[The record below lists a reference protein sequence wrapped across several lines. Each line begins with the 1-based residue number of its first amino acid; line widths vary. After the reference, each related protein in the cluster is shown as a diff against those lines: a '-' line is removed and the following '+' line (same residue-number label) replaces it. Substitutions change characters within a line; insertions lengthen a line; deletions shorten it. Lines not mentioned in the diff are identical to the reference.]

1 MLLIKGCPRCMRGDL
16 ITGSEEYGPIVTCLQ
31 CGYVSDW
38 DSVRGLAAPPKA
50 VRDAQGHGTIEA
62 A

>member
-16 ITGSEEYGPIVTCLQ
+16 ITGDEEYGPIVTCLQ
-31 CGYVSDW
+31 CGYVGDW
-38 DSVRGLAAPPKA
+38 DRVRGLAVPAQA
-50 VRDAQGHGTIEA
+50 VRDAQIHETNEA